1 MKKNSERWEDSAENL
16 LAEIQAAK
24 KAYSVFVTSDRYPH
38 KQHFFKKQY
47 FRLKAFA
54 RVLEDEMKTVNG
66 TNKLERRND
75 DHIFEKME
83 FQILEGNLTD
93 VEVDTL
99 IAQKEQ
105 ELLILYQE
113 VLSLYIP
120 GVTKAILQAQAEE
133 LNNDLQRSKA
143 DLRTVVGTM

>member
-1 MKKNSERWEDSAENL
+1 MKKNSERWEDRAENL
-16 LAEIQAAK
+16 LAEIRAAK

-47 FRLKAFA
+47 FRLKAF
-54 RVLEDEMKTVNG
+54 VSILEDEMETVNG
-66 TNKLERRND
+66 SNRLENPND
-75 DHIFEKME
+75 QHIFEKME

-99 IAQKEQ
+99 IVQKEQ

-113 VLSLYIP
+113 VLGLYIP
-120 GVTKAILQAQAEE
+120 DVTKAILQSQAEE
-133 LNNDLQRSKA
+133 LNNDLQKSKA
-143 DLRTVVGTM
+143 DLRTIVGTM